1 MSSPL
6 QRIAKFSALALLSST
21 LFGCGGAETAAKSD
35 MADATTA
42 VVADAVADAG
52 PDRVKDELSA
62 ATETLQNAVAGA
74 EVEVAGAE
82 VEVAGAEVEVAGA
95 EAEVAGAEA
104 EVAGAEAM
112 TGIAQP
118 DLAAGEATY
127 GRFCFSCHAAGV
139 AGAPK
144 LGDGEDW
151 APRIAKGL
159 DMLVAT
165 SIEGIPPGMPAK
177 GLCMSCTEEDMRN
190 TVAWMIAQ

>member
-6 QRIAKFSALALLSST
+6 QRIAKFSIITLLGSALYA
-21 LFGCGGAETAAKSD
+21 CGGAETSETAAKTATKSD
-35 MADATTA
+35 MADAATA
-42 VVADAVADAG
+42 VVADAVADEG
-52 PDRVKDELSA
+52 PGTVKEDMA
-62 ATETLQNAVAGA
+62 AAKAAMQDAVASAGA
-74 EVEVAGAE
+74 VAASAGEVAANAGNGA
-82 VEVAGAEVEVAGA
+82 AAAA
-95 EAEVAGAEA
+95 
-104 EVAGAEAM
+104 
-112 TGIAQP
+112 P

-144 LGDGEDW
+144 LGSAEDW

>member
-82 VEVAGAEVEVAGA
+82 AEVAGAEV
-95 EAEVAGAEA
+95 EVAGAEA

>member
-6 QRIAKFSALALLSST
+6 QRIAKFSALALLGT
-21 LFGCGGAETAAKSD
+21 MLVACGGGESPAAAAKSEPSTSAPSAVQD
-35 MADATTA
+35 AAADAGKETMADAKEAMADVTDVAETTGA
-42 VVADAVADAG
+42 AI
-52 PDRVKDELSA
+52 A
-62 ATETLQNAVAGA
+62 ATE
-74 EVEVAGAE
+74 
-82 VEVAGAEVEVAGA
+82 
-95 EAEVAGAEA
+95 
-104 EVAGAEAM
+104 
-112 TGIAQP
+112 P

-144 LGDGEDW
+144 LGDVEAW

-177 GLCMSCTEEDMRN
+177 GLCMSCTEEDLRN
-190 TVAWMIAQ
+190 AIAWMIAQ